1 MGNTSSSRLEQSI
14 ILMCMEFLC
23 MKETS
28 PTQNTNRKERERRI
42 QIQEREENSNLLM
55 NLLALK

>member
-1 MGNTSSSRLEQSI
+1 MIWTSSSRLEQSI